1 MNTVL
6 VTGASRG
13 IGRAIALAFG
23 ARRANVVINYAQS
36 GDAAEDVAARVRA
49 LGGQALTA
57 RADVRDYDAVRAMTE
72 LAKTTFGGV
81 DVLVNNAGIL
91 RDKPISFM
99 TEAEWKEVI
108 DVDLQGPF
116 HCIKSVSRDMMR
128 RKCGRIVNISSDAGL
143 LGDVQRANYASAKAG
158 LLGLTRTAAR
168 EFAGSGITVNAVAPG
183 IIDTDM
189 IAGMPETR
197 RVRMLERIPLGRF
210 GTAEQVA
217 DVVVFLASDD
227 AAYITGQVLCVDGGL
242 RM

>member
-1 MNTVL
+1 MKTVL

-81 DVLVNNAGIL
+81 EVLVNNAGIL

-99 TEAEWKEVI
+99 TETEWKDVI

-116 HCIKSVSRDMMR
+116 HCIKAVSRDMMR

-189 IAGMPETR
+189 IAGMPEPR
-197 RVRMLERIPLGRF
+197 RARMLERIPLGRF

-217 DVVVFLASDD
+217 EVVVFLASDD